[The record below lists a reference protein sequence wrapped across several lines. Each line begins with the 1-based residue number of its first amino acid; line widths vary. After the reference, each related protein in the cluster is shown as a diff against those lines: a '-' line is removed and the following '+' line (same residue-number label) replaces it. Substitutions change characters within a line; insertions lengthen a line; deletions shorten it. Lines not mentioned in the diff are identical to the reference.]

1 LLEHHRL
8 GVPQMER
15 TAREL
20 GYPLGQN
27 VLYRLFQSEAKRLDR
42 DTVAAII
49 GATEHL
55 TRQRVYPEDVLEVR
69 RPQQPE
75 VEGWLARGGAFRL
88 LALTPSGYQ
97 IDRLQP
103 HEGWATFYVDTEAA
117 ARRSLQTHLRRASE
131 LNESIELSTAGLKL
145 LRLDHDPDE
154 LTLQRS

>member
-1 LLEHHRL
+1 
-8 GVPQMER
+8 MER

-27 VLYRLFQSEAKRLDR
+27 VLYRLFQTEAKRLDR

-75 VEGWLARGGAFRL
+75 VEGWHGAGRF
-88 LALTPSGYQ
+88 
-97 IDRLQP
+97 
-103 HEGWATFYVDTEAA
+103 
-117 ARRSLQTHLRRASE
+117 AS
-131 LNESIELSTAGLKL
+131 S
-145 LRLDHDPDE
+145 P
-154 LTLQRS
+154 